1 MFQNMFISC
10 KYEMNMTGH
19 ISTLNHGSIEEASI
33 QPAGHKWF
41 TNVLQL
47 FVIQV
52 VTSWVLKL
60 AFSF

>member
-1 MFQNMFISC
+1 
-10 KYEMNMTGH
+10 MNMTGH

-60 AFSF
+60 ALSF

>member
-1 MFQNMFISC
+1 
-10 KYEMNMTGH
+10 MNMTGH

-52 VTSWVLKL
+52 VTLWILTL
-60 AFSF
+60 AFLSNRAVFST